1 MLKKRIKKYSFWT
14 GLAASLVVL
23 MNVISK
29 AFGFSIDNKLVEDI
43 IMSICGVLMA
53 LGIVCRPTQ
62 KDLQKD
68 NAKTIDKPKDKQDQN
83 KKQDNKTK

>member
-43 IMSICGVLMA
+43 VMSICGVLMA

-62 KDLQKD
+62 KEDTK
-68 NAKTIDKPKDKQDQN
+68 NIDETKEKSTDIE
-83 KKQDNKTK
+83 QDNKTE

>member
-29 AFGFSIDNKLVEDI
+29 ALGFSIDNKRVEDI

-62 KDLQKD
+62 KDLQKQF
-68 NAKTIDKPKDKQDQN
+68 TYFHW
-83 KKQDNKTK
+83 T

>member
-43 IMSICGVLMA
+43 VMSICGVLMA
-53 LGIVCRPTQ
+53 LGIVCRPTK
-62 KDLQKD
+62 KDLQKED
-68 NAKTIDKPKDKQDQN
+68 TKNIDEPKEKSTDIE
-83 KKQDNKTK
+83 QDNKTE

>member
-14 GLAASLVVL
+14 GLTASLVVL

-43 IMSICGVLMA
+43 VMSICGVLMA

-62 KDLQKD
+62 KDLQKED
-68 NAKTIDKPKDKQDQN
+68 TKNIDEPKEKSTDIE
-83 KKQDNKTK
+83 QDNKTE